1 MEVFLPV
8 DGCIVFYGNASTT
21 LGAGHLSRLLALAAS
36 FSSTGSQRI
45 CFYCKEC
52 PQSLAERINAAGFS
66 LKQAPAVLTTDALRS
81 LNPQLLLID
90 DYHLN
95 AEEWLQIAAA
105 KVPVIVID
113 DQVSATAFYADLV
126 INPAP
131 QATVTDY
138 KMRTQAQLF
147 CLGPAFTILR
157 PEFSVTMPVS
167 IELRQRL
174 LVTLGGADVKQLA
187 LPLSQALLQRFITPC
202 PEICLVLG
210 SMNISAL
217 PELQQLTATYPQFR
231 VEINSNQMATLMAN
245 SGLAIAAAGGTL
257 GELAA
262 MTVPTLALICVDN
275 QLPALTSP
283 LAGGWYQA
291 IDLRQLKPQKQSTVP
306 PEINTLADKAFT
318 LWQDLT
324 LRTVMSQLAS
334 QIVDTKGCERIVQQA
349 QQLLVRRD

>member
-1 MEVFLPV
+1 MPV

-21 LGAGHLSRLLALAAS
+21 LGAGHLSRLLALATNFGNTDYQQIS
-36 FSSTGSQRI
+36 F
-45 CFYCKEC
+45 FCKEC
-52 PQSLAERINAAGFS
+52 PNSWAERINAAGFG
-66 LKQAPAVLTTDALRS
+66 LKQAPSVLTTAALRS
-81 LNPQLLLID
+81 LGPQLLLID
-90 DYHLN
+90 DYHLT
-95 AEEWLQIAAA
+95 AEEWLQIAAV
-105 KVPVIVID
+105 KVPVIVLD
-113 DQVSATAFYADLV
+113 DQVRTTPFYADLV
-126 INPAP
+126 INPIP
-131 QATVTDY
+131 QAKISDY
-138 KMRTQAQLF
+138 QSRTQAKLF

-157 PEFSVTMPVS
+157 PEFNQIMPVS
-167 IELRQRL
+167 LELRQRVI
-174 LVTLGGADVKQLA
+174 VTLGGADVKQLS
-187 LPLSQALLQRFITPC
+187 LPLAQALLQRFISPS

-210 SMNISAL
+210 NMNITAL
-217 PELQQLTATYPQFR
+217 PELQQLAATHPQFR
-231 VEINSNQMATLMAN
+231 VEVNSNQMATLMAN

-262 MTVPTLALICVDN
+262 MAVPTLALICVDN

-324 LRTVMSQLAS
+324 QRTTMSRLAS
-334 QIVDTKGCERIVQQA
+334 QIVDTKGCERIVQLA